1 MVREQVIDGRDQM
14 PEIDRQPLAPTL
26 RGLTI
31 SKELGVRKARPT
43 YEFLYDFIPNR
54 EALGYLLEREVDL
67 LSFTSRD
74 FIKVEGRLPYTKVMD
89 NVALLKI
96 GTYEEWWNEQINKKA
111 RNSIRKAE
119 KSGIHVS
126 IFDDVESVPDEM
138 FIGIWKIYNETPI
151 RQERAFPHYGI
162 GLESVKS
169 MARNVTERME
179 FHFAHLDGEVI
190 GFSEVIYGD
199 RVAQIS
205 QILSMMRHFEK
216 APNNL
221 LLSSVV
227 RRCSELG
234 YPFVLYGRM
243 GLGHPT
249 LTKFKESNGFRQF
262 DINRYFIPLTHRGAV
277 AIKLGLHRQLKDVIP
292 ETIKYSLLPLF
303 SFISRNFKVEL

>member
-1 MVREQVIDGRDQM
+1 MVGGEAVDGRDHM
-14 PEIDRQPLAPTL
+14 PENHRQPVEPAL
-26 RGLTI
+26 RELTI
-31 SKELGVRKARPT
+31 SKELGVRRSRPT
-43 YEFLYDFIPNR
+43 YEFLYDFTPDRGVVNHL
-54 EALGYLLEREVDL
+54 LGRGVDL

-74 FIKVEGRLPYTKVMD
+74 FIKVEGGLLHTKVVD
-89 NVALLKI
+89 NIALLKV
-96 GTYEEWWNEQINKKA
+96 GTYEGWWNDQINKKA

-119 KSGIHVS
+119 KSGIHIS
-126 IFDDVESVPDEM
+126 IFEDVGSVPDEM

-162 GLESVKS
+162 SLESVKS
-169 MARNVTERME
+169 MARNVTEKME

-216 APNNL
+216 APNNA

-234 YPFVLYGRM
+234 YPFILYGRM

-262 DINRYFIPLTHRGAV
+262 DVSRYFIPLTHRGAV
-277 AIKLGLHRQLKDVIP
+277 AIKLGLHRQLKDAIP